1 MSAAAP
7 GTNGWS
13 IGINVPENK
22 EEILQKKLLLQN
34 KSVATSGDVYQY
46 MKKNGKKYSHITD
59 PRTGY
64 GVSFQRNVTVIAND
78 GATADWLATAC
89 SILPLKKAKK
99 LVRKMNAELLIAKI
113 KRGKINF
120 YATKG
125 FADYWK

>member
-13 IGINVPENK
+13 IGINAPENK

-46 MKKNGKKYSHITD
+46 MEKDGKKYSHITD

-89 SILPLKKAKK
+89 SILPLQKAKK
-99 LVRKMNAELLIAKI
+99 LARKMNAELLIATI
-113 KRGKINF
+113 KKGKINF